1 MPMKYKVSAVIE
13 QDDDGFYA
21 YCPELPGC
29 QTQGDTF
36 EEAVANI
43 REAAALY
50 MSTLPR
56 SSRRELLS
64 REIVT
69 TSFEVQVA

>member
-1 MPMKYKVSAVIE
+1 MKYKISAIIE
-13 QDDDGFYA
+13 HDRHGYYS

-29 QTQGDTF
+29 QSQGDSF

-43 REAAALY
+43 REAIKLY
-50 MSTLPR
+50 LSTL
-56 SSRRELLS
+56 SVAERRALSS

-69 TSFEVQVA
+69 TSLEVKVA